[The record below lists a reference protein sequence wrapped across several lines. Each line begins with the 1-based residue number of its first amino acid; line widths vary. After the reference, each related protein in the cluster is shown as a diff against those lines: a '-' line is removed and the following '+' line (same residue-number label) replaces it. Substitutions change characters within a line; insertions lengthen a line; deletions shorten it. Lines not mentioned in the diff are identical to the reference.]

1 MKFKFLL
8 NTLAAIDSCLLHG
21 LKRNSSGFF
30 KPATSYLLLQKISKM
45 FEPAKVVLQM
55 CDDYEKAYCN
65 GNGIRGQ
72 NQKSEFASQRK
83 QSSNGE
89 QNFIVSNNFSTT
101 FYKGSVCYKFLWIR
115 LALINKL
122 LAKIMDY
129 IVSNSNKFYQP
140 FALIADPVDGLIFN
154 SLLAAPC
161 ALEYT
166 RMKTCDY
173 LWSDQNADEVFI
185 TRFSKEQ

>member
-1 MKFKFLL
+1 
-8 NTLAAIDSCLLHG
+8 
-21 LKRNSSGFF
+21 
-30 KPATSYLLLQKISKM
+30 
-45 FEPAKVVLQM
+45 M

-65 GNGIRGQ
+65 GSIFNGQ
-72 NQKSEFASQRK
+72 NQASTGYQKRNSISEH
-83 QSSNGE
+83 
-89 QNFIVSNNFSTT
+89 QNVVASNNYSAT

-161 ALEYT
+161 TLEYT
-166 RMKTCDY
+166 RVKTCDH
-173 LWSDQNADEVFI
+173 LWSDQNADEVYFSLRYLILTFI
-185 TRFSKEQ
+185 LITFNLN

>member
-1 MKFKFLL
+1 
-8 NTLAAIDSCLLHG
+8 
-21 LKRNSSGFF
+21 
-30 KPATSYLLLQKISKM
+30 
-45 FEPAKVVLQM
+45 
-55 CDDYEKAYCN
+55 
-65 GNGIRGQ
+65 
-72 NQKSEFASQRK
+72 
-83 QSSNGE
+83 
-89 QNFIVSNNFSTT
+89 
-101 FYKGSVCYKFLWIR
+101 
-115 LALINKL
+115 LINKL

-161 ALEYT
+161 TLEYT